1 MNDKEKRDDVIMTCN
16 AIQAM
21 VIAVN
26 DQLRDCITHLSGL
39 ITQDNAGTRSNKT
52 GAFSALVDSAGVLSE
67 LTDVTGSIT
76 EALK

>member
-16 AIQAM
+16 AIQGM
-21 VIAVN
+21 IKAVN

-39 ITQDNAGTRSNKT
+39 ISLDNVGTRSNKA
-52 GAFSALVDSAGVLSE
+52 GAFNVLVDSAGVLSE
-67 LTDVTGSIT
+67 LTDVTGLIT